1 MYEDARAGGGAP
13 WVVKG
18 RGPRKSVRSTAFDLL
33 THVAIAV
40 VREEAFLA
48 WDKDQEYGPLVTRT
62 RVHVVTWFGVLAY
75 NKMSD
80 AGINDEEEKRASL
93 CPFGHSLVSVLW
105 VNLDRPPPG
114 LLWEGYVGRD
124 DLVELWERDYGEA
137 RGYVRG

>member
-1 MYEDARAGGGAP
+1 MGGGAP

-18 RGPRKSVRSTAFDLL
+18 RGPRKSVKSTAFYLL

-40 VREEAFLA
+40 AQEEAFLA
-48 WDKDQEYGPLVTRT
+48 WDKNQEYDPLVTRT

-80 AGINDEEEKRASL
+80 AGINDEEEKRAAL
-93 CPFGHSLVSVLW
+93 CPFDHPLVSVSW

-114 LLWEGYVGRD
+114 PPWEGYVGRD
-124 DLVELWERDYGEA
+124 DLLELSERDDGEA
-137 RGYVRG
+137 RGYVRS